1 MSANLCR
8 NCGAGNTGRARFCA
22 SCGKR
27 LMAAQPPSTPANCP
41 QCQVPLRPYASFCPT
56 CGFNMAN
63 PPPGTGKVDPKTQ
76 YIADPSGAPVL
87 VVRWPGG
94 NQQRHTLSGQRII
107 VGRLPVSDVQI
118 NSPMVSNRHFQ
129 LDIHTSGMTITDLNS
144 TNGTQVNGH
153 RIPPNVPHPLKSGD
167 VVRVVGDLTGNSVS
181 MIIETGTGESLRT
194 LALGKLDMSK
204 QTSMVI
210 GRNPSCYLPLNHP
223 TVSQRHAM
231 IFKQNGGLAI
241 RDLSST
247 NGTFVN
253 GTRIK
258 QVPLSSG
265 DVVQIGPFKLVYDA
279 QNQNLAQSMRLG
291 HRLDAIQLGREVS
304 GGKMILDK
312 ISLSIQSSQFVALVG
327 GSGAGKSTLLKA
339 LNGYD
344 QANHGHM
351 LLDGEPLY
359 PNLDMY
365 RTQMGYVPQDDII
378 HRELPVK
385 LALWY
390 AAKLRLPDATPAEI
404 EERIQE
410 ALKSVDMVEHASK
423 RVNVLSG
430 GQRKRVSIAVEM
442 LARPTLFFLDE
453 PTSGLDPGLEKKM
466 MYDMNH
472 LADEGRTVVMV
483 THATANIEQC
493 DYVAFLSD
501 GRLAYYGP
509 PKDALTF
516 YNVTDFADIYLQLSQ
531 EIDRREENQRC
542 RCCSPIIS
550 STRPGLPSKRAR
562 RGILPPPR

>member
-167 VVRVVGDLTGNSVS
+167 VVRVGDLTGNSVS

-312 ISLSIQSSQFVALVG
+312 ISLSIQSSEFVALVG